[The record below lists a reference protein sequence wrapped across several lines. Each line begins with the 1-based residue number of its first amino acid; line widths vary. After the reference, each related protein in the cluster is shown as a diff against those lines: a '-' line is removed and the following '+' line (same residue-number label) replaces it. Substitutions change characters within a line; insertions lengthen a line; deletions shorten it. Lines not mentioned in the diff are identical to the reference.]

1 MDSEEVA
8 RVLTLRDA
16 LTVTVLGALVVH
28 QIYKKFEIDPS
39 RLGLTALLLGGVPSL
54 STLLLIRLED
64 QITAGSIIL
73 SVLTAFGVYY
83 ATLVGAVVFYRIGPF
98 HPLAGYPG
106 PMLPRVSKV
115 YGLMKMASGKNHEW
129 HKKMH
134 EKYGPCVRVGP
145 NELSIVDGDI
155 LTSVFGSNG
164 LPKGPMWDARR
175 NPHGVRSLIAIRDM
189 QEHSRRRKAWNRAFS
204 TSSLKGYEPILVR
217 RALQL
222 ADMLEKRAGT
232 KGGPQKDAMNLVEW
246 MRYFTFDFMGDM
258 AFGGGFETMRD
269 GTENVGIWHALEGGV
284 KGLAMMQH
292 LPWLLELLYM
302 IPGTTKNV
310 DLLRDQ
316 SRTAVKRR
324 KQEGSLSKDLFH
336 HLIDEDGV
344 EREPPTDAEI
354 ISDGVLAIVAGSDTT
369 ATVISGLFY
378 HLLQHPEDYMRL
390 QEEVDQ
396 TFPPG
401 GGDAIDASKLSEM
414 VFLNAVINEALR
426 ISPPANVL
434 QRGTTAETGAKQLGK
449 YYIPEGTAI
458 DVPIYTLFRDPRY
471 FSPAP
476 EEFWPDRW
484 LSPSMQ
490 KRVPSS
496 YQSSATSLANGDV
509 TMNASAFI
517 PFSFGPVNCAGRS
530 LALAELRMVVALL
543 VQRFEMRLEEGYDPE
558 DWTEKLE
565 DWFIMQTGKLPVVFI
580 ARN

>member
-1 MDSEEVA
+1 MASEEA
-8 RVLTLRDA
+8 GRVLTLRDA
-16 LTVTVLGALVVH
+16 LTVNVLGALVVH
-28 QIYKKFEIDPS
+28 QIYKKYEIDPS
-39 RLGLTALLLGGVPSL
+39 KLGLTALLLGGVPSL
-54 STLLLIRLED
+54 STFLLIRLED
-64 QITAGSIIL
+64 QITTGSIIL
-73 SVLTAFGVYY
+73 SILTAFGVYY
-83 ATLVGAVVFYRIGPF
+83 ATLVGAVIFYRLGPF

-155 LTSVFGSNG
+155 LTSVLGSNG

-189 QEHSRRRKAWNRAFS
+189 QEHARRRKAWNRAFS

-222 ADMLEKRAGT
+222 TDMLEKQAGA
-232 KGGPQKDAMNLVEW
+232 KGGPQKDAVNLVEW

-310 DLLRDQ
+310 DLLREQ
-316 SRTAVKRR
+316 SRAAVKRR

-336 HLIDEDGV
+336 HLIDEDGM
-344 EREPPTDAEI
+344 EKEPPTDAEV
-354 ISDGVLAIVAGSDTT
+354 ISDGVLAILAGSDTT

-378 HLLQHPEDYMRL
+378 HLLQHAEDYIRL
-390 QEEVDQ
+390 QGEVDQ

-401 GGDAIDASKLSEM
+401 EGDATDASKLSEM

-426 ISPPANVL
+426 INPPANVL
-434 QRGTTAETGAKQLGK
+434 QRSTTAETGAKQLGK

-458 DVPIYTLFRDPRY
+458 DFPIYTLFRDPRY

-484 LSPSMQ
+484 LSTSMR
-490 KRVPSS
+490 KRAPSS
-496 YQSSATSLANGDV
+496 HHSSDTSLANGDV

-517 PFSFGPVNCAGRS
+517 PFSYGPANCAGRN

-543 VQRFEMRLEEGYDPE
+543 IQRFEMRLEEGYDPK

-565 DWFIMQTGKLPVVFI
+565 DWFIMQTGKLPVVFT